1 MQFVNPN
8 KVLLEREMN
17 ELDKLVIDFISIL
30 KKHVDYVII
39 SGYVSLLF
47 GRSRTTED
55 VDVFIK
61 ELTDKHL
68 AELYENLTEKGYWCI
83 NAEELQTI
91 SEYLNSGSAVRF
103 AKINSTIPNFEVKFA
118 LKQLDLEAFKDFVVV
133 ETRLGQLKISSLER
147 QIAYKRFY
155 LKSPKDTEDAE
166 FIENLFKDKL
176 NKDKINKYKILLKS
190 I

>member
-1 MQFVNPN
+1 MKNR
-8 KVLLEREMN
+8 LR
-17 ELDKLVIDFISIL
+17 
-30 KKHVDYVII
+30 Y
-39 SGYVSLLF
+39 
-47 GRSRTTED
+47 

-155 LKSPKDTEDAE
+155 LKSSFIGLERYCAE
-166 FIENLFKDKL
+166 CRISSDRSKRDF
-176 NKDKINKYKILLKS
+176 
-190 I
+190 